1 QTITIDP
8 QLVVNAS
15 ITHVS
20 GCGDGAIEV
29 TASGGNGAL
38 RYALVP
44 QGDTPLAT
52 DFNLSETFSIV
63 HAMALANPSGSDL
76 YVRDNNGAAPY
87 CEYIQENIIVNPKV
101 EVELEINP
109 IDPNCNGGNGSIE
122 ANILKLGGTSLS
134 PAEISQTGPYTYS
147 LYQGGIELKS
157 ASNLGVVSHTFN
169 NLLAGAYEVR
179 VTDGFGCVLVDDH
192 IHITDPPVLTAEVK
206 TEFSSVGECAPAI

>member
-1 QTITIDP
+1 
-8 QLVVNAS
+8 
-15 ITHVS
+15 
-20 GCGDGAIEV
+20 
-29 TASGGNGAL
+29 
-38 RYALVP
+38 
-44 QGDTPLAT
+44 
-52 DFNLSETFSIV
+52 
-63 HAMALANPSGSDL
+63 
-76 YVRDNNGAAPY
+76 
-87 CEYIQENIIVNPKV
+87 
-101 EVELEINP
+101 ELEINP

-206 TEFSSVGECAPAI
+206 TEFSSVGECAPAIGFSFVEYTTGMKGNLEFGFDNGNWQPDPDFTDPVAHGLTSGDYIYPSIRTVDDDGNTLCRYDLPRFTLSYPLDDLDITINATVDLCQELLVSV